1 MKSLGLIFPDQLS
14 KNNLVYE
21 NLNKDD
27 VLLYFEPV
35 QTFYDIPHHKQKI
48 IFLISSL
55 RKLIQS
61 HNRKNSIHKKI
72 SKQPPKLKDTLKE
85 ILQENEFNKLY
96 VTKPSDFQTLKDLMF
111 FCQIHSIE
119 LIVLKDTKFICSNED
134 FQSWSAGKKS
144 LIQEFFYRWVR
155 KKYSILMDGDKP
167 IGGKWNLDKD
177 NRKGASAIKED
188 IPKRNNIKTD
198 ELIVGVMVEVNEVF
212 KDSFGEI
219 DNFNWAT
226 THDEAWEQMNWFYK
240 VYFKNF
246 GSYQDAMKSD
256 EPFMFHSLLSA
267 YLNAGLLDP
276 MECVIEAEKLYSAEN
291 IPLNSVEGFIRQII
305 GWREFIRGIYWS
317 NMPHYKELN
326 YFENSRN
333 LPKFFWSGK
342 TDMHCIQQSVDSTR
356 KYAYAH
362 HIQRLMVTGN
372 FAMLAGISPSQI
384 CDWYLA
390 VYIDAYEWVELP
402 NTLGMATF
410 SDGGIV
416 GSKPYAASG
425 KYINRMSNYCSSCKH
440 NPKNTLEDD
449 SCPFNYLY
457 WNFLI
462 QNSNSLSSN
471 PRMKLVYN
479 TLGKFDDAFKEKVKL
494 KSKIFLKEIS

>member
-1 MKSLGLIFPDQLS
+1 M
-14 KNNLVYE
+14 
-21 NLNKDD
+21 
-27 VLLYFEPV
+27 
-35 QTFYDIPHHKQKI
+35 
-48 IFLISSL
+48 
-55 RKLIQS
+55 
-61 HNRKNSIHKKI
+61 
-72 SKQPPKLKDTLKE
+72 
-85 ILQENEFNKLY
+85 QENEFNKLY

-333 LPKFFWSGK
+333 LPEFFWSGN

-440 NPKNTLEDD
+440 NPNNTLEDD